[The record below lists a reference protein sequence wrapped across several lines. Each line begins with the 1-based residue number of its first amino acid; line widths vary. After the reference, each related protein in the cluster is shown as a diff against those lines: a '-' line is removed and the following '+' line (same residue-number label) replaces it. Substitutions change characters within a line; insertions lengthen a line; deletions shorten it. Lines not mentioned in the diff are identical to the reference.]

1 MTRWKRFRHRLELLG
16 CELLAAGIPRLSRH
30 WCIRLAKAL
39 GTLAWLIDGRGR
51 AVGRANLECAYGDRF
66 TPAER
71 TGIVRQSYQ
80 NFARTMFDLFWFTR
94 LDAETSQ
101 EWVIFEG
108 LAEILARAQAEKR
121 GVIFL
126 CAHQGNWEW
135 ANQGGGFR
143 GAKNMTVVEN
153 FKNDL
158 LTELFKRLRE
168 HSGSVIIP
176 QQQALLRML
185 REARR
190 GGTLAML
197 IDLNLRPSEY
207 ATVIEMFKPAG
218 GGEGLKVCVP
228 LIHVA
233 IGQRA
238 GAYLVPAITVPQE
251 NGTVRVIVQPPVE
264 YTDDDT
270 PAQIAQRC
278 WDPFEAVLLAR
289 PGEYLWPYKHF
300 RYRPDSA
307 QRAYPFYS
315 NHSSKFEKLLRT
327 LKAAPGSGA

>member
-1 MTRWKRFRHRLELLG
+1 MTRWKRIRYRLELLG
-16 CELLAAGIPRLSRH
+16 CELLAAGIPRLSRR
-30 WCIRLAKAL
+30 WCLRLSKAL
-39 GTLAWLIDGRGR
+39 GTLAWLADARGR

-71 TGIVRQSYQ
+71 TRTVRESYQ
-80 NFARTMFDLFWFTR
+80 NFARTMFDLFWFPR
-94 LDAETSQ
+94 LDAETSKQ
-101 EWVIFEG
+101 WVFFDGFDEMCARG
-108 LAEILARAQAEKR
+108 RAENR
-121 GVIFL
+121 GVIFM

-135 ANQGGGFR
+135 ANQAGGFR
-143 GAKNMTVVEN
+143 GARNMTVVEN

-158 LTELFKRLRE
+158 LTDLFKRLRE
-168 HSGSVIIP
+168 HSGTTIIP
-176 QQQALLRML
+176 QQQSLLRML
-185 REARR
+185 RQAKR

-218 GGEGLKVCVP
+218 GGEGLKACVP

-238 GAYLVPAITVPQE
+238 GALLAPAVTLPQE
-251 NGTVRVIVQPPVE
+251 DGTVRVVVQPPIE
-264 YTDDDT
+264 YNDSDT

-278 WDPFEAVLLAR
+278 WDAFEEVILAR

-300 RYRPDSA
+300 RYRPDGT
-307 QRAYPFYS
+307 QRPYPFYA
-315 NHSSKFEKLLRT
+315 NRSSKFEKLLRT
-327 LKAAPGSGA
+327 LDAPREPAG